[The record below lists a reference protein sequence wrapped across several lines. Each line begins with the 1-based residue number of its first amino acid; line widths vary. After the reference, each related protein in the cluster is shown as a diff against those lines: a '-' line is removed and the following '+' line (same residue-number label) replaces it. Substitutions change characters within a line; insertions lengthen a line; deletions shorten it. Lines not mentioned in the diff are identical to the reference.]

1 MSCTYRPEDI
11 EVITTVR
18 FATPDGE
25 IHNTLAEALAHTPPR
40 PVTYKMWKSDK
51 NDGIVPADIDSCAFL
66 FLPDMDSVRDFE
78 KDSRECGCCVDG
90 IEEPGWYTWNSNLFE
105 WESMIE
111 DVRIILEYLNPEE

>member
-1 MSCTYRPEDI
+1 MNHTYRPEDI

-40 PVTYKMWKSDK
+40 PITYKMWKSDRE
-51 NDGIVPADIDSCAFL
+51 DGIVPADLESCAFL
-66 FLPDMDSVRDFE
+66 FLPDMDSVQDFE
-78 KDSRECGCCVDG
+78 RDMRECDYCLDG
-90 IEEPGWYTWNSNLFE
+90 IEEPGWYTWNSCLFE
-105 WESMIE
+105 WESMSE